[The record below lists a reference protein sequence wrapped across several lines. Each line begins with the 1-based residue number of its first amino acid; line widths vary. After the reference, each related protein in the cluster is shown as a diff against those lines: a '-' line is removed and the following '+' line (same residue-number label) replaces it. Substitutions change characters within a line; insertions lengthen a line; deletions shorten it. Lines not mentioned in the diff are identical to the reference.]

1 MWNKTV
7 FSGVIFFLGI
17 AGSAMAIGAARC
29 DGTDI
34 ANGPFNYPSPGVAQA
49 TFSGTGGSP
58 VNFSFN
64 VAAPSP
70 NKDTAAPN
78 VFPGQGALNECA
90 ETAYAD
96 LGVLE
101 IERVA
106 DASGNPLDLNEVIDL
121 DSSLGQNIL
130 AAFSLQPDTWNGFF
144 PGESTTVDVTVGNPD
159 VSPADYGGYA
169 VKLAAKANGYG
180 IGVGPG
186 VLFSLV
192 LSAPTLIDTTPPVV
206 SVTRPADDEILGVIG
221 MEVQAYDPDDSAA
234 ATGLASLSARVSSIG
249 GAVSD
254 LAIDLTL
261 DNFLTANPGVTVT
274 GTGSFTPTGGSDQV
288 VPASI
293 LAFDASSLSGIGTYT
308 ITAEAMDGAGN
319 PATFSRTFKVNYAVA
334 FQKESGANG
343 AQCTSTSTSNGRAN
357 CAGQFQFT
365 INRSNVTSDGAFMFD
380 HTVEVDLVRI
390 DGVLVATHSYGA
402 GSPNTDTKIDA
413 ANLIYQTNFKRGD
426 LYSTVP
432 NTPDTYKAMVYF
444 LDVDGNR
451 DLQGTSNSVSF

>member
-7 FSGVIFFLGI
+7 FSGVIFILTI
-17 AGSAMAIGAARC
+17 AGSTTAVGAAKC

-34 ANGPFNYPSPGVAQA
+34 ANGPFNYPSPGVTQA

-58 VNFSFN
+58 VNTSFN

-70 NKDTAAPN
+70 SRDTDAPN
-78 VFPGQGALNECA
+78 VFPGQGALNECT

-106 DASGNPLDLNEVIDL
+106 DASGNPLDQNEAIDL
-121 DSSLGQNIL
+121 ESFLGQTIL
-130 AAFSLQPDTWNGFF
+130 AAFSVQPDAWNGFS
-144 PGESTTVDVTVGNPD
+144 PGESTTVDVTVGNPN
-159 VSPADYGGYA
+159 VSPADYGGY
-169 VKLAAKANGYG
+169 VIKLAAKADGYG

-206 SVTRPADDEILGVIG
+206 SVTKPADDETLGVIG
-221 MEVQAYDPDDSAA
+221 MEVQGYDPDDSAV
-234 ATGLASLSARVSSIG
+234 ATGLASLIARVSSVG
-249 GAVSD
+249 GTVSD
-254 LAIDLTL
+254 LAIDLIF
-261 DNFLTANPGVTVT
+261 DNALTANPGVTVT
-274 GTGSFTPTGGSDQV
+274 GTGSFTPIGGSDLV
-288 VPASI
+288 GTTSA
-293 LAFDASSLSGIGTYT
+293 LAFNATSLSGIGTYT
-308 ITAEAMDGAGN
+308 ITAEATDGAGN
-319 PATFSRTFKVNYAVA
+319 SATISKTFKVNYAVA

-390 DGVLVATHSYGA
+390 DNVVVATHSYGT
-402 GSPNTDTKIDA
+402 GSPNTDTKIDTT
-413 ANLIYQTNFKRGD
+413 NLIYQTNFKRGD

-451 DLQGTSNSVSF
+451 VLQGASNSVSF